1 MTEQTPGE
9 GPAPSGI
16 AVIGLAGRFP
26 GAVDLDRYWANLR
39 DGVESIEPIGDD
51 ELRAAGVGAD
61 RLADPDYVRMAPKFA
76 GIAEFDA
83 EFFGCSPRE
92 AAAMDPQHRIFLE
105 LAWAA
110 LEDAG
115 YGEPGRVDGSV
126 GVFGGAST
134 TAYLDNIT
142 ANLDRGAAI
151 RGENVGLG
159 FELAFLASRV
169 SYKLDLRGPSLPVQT
184 ACSTALV
191 AVHAAGQSLL
201 NYECDLAVCGAV
213 AYKVPD
219 GVGYRYQEGS
229 FLSPDG
235 HVRPF
240 DAAARGTVFGNGAG
254 VVVLKRLEDALAD
267 GDTVHAV
274 ILGSA
279 VNNDGAGKASFTAP
293 AVSGQAAVVAEAM
306 AAAEV
311 DPEDI
316 DYVEAHGTGTIVG
329 DAIEVEALNRAFGG
343 RGRCALGSVKGNVG
357 HLDAAAGMA
366 GLIKTVLAL
375 KHETLPATLNHD
387 TPNPEIDFAAGG
399 FRVQAERA
407 PWPRV
412 PGRPRRAGVS
422 AFGFGGTNAH
432 VILEEAPAGGP
443 RSTSDSSAPVVLTVS
458 ARTAEELDAATDRL
472 ADHWDRHSP
481 DPADAAHTLALGR
494 RAFPHRRAVVVTEPA
509 TAADSLRT
517 RDPATSVTGA
527 SATPDVVFLFTG
539 QGSQHVGMGEE
550 LYRTEPVYR
559 DTVDHCADLLKPLLQ
574 HDIRDVMYKPNQ
586 HLHTTLYAQP
596 ALFTTEYALTRL
608 WQHWG
613 ITPTTMIG
621 HSLGEWVAAT
631 TADIFTLHDALTLIT
646 HRATLMHHQPPGA
659 MLNIITTRHTL
670 HLPPHTTLAA
680 HNSPRDCVISGTTD
694 DIHHFA
700 QQAQANGVIT
710 QPLATPHAYHHPSM
724 APAADQ
730 LHALLRTTTLRPPST
745 PITSTTT
752 ATTLTPAQATDPRY
766 WSNQLTATVEYN
778 DAVANTTTPTTTY
791 LEIGPGNTL
800 TTLAKR
806 VLADTGSATPTI
818 ASLPHRRD
826 RRGAVETTRH
836 ALARLWA
843 AGAQPRWE
851 ALSDGERRRVPLP
864 GYPFRRTRHWLDIPD
879 GEPTAPAPG
888 RGPHPLLDA
897 VALRSAGQS
906 VFRTDF
912 DTGRHWVLA
921 EHRLLGEA
929 IVPGTT
935 YLEMARAAAAH
946 HLGRPV
952 TELRDVAFLVPLLVR
967 DGVPRTVHTTVRDG
981 EDGTAVFTVDSHDP
995 ATDRWTRHAQGVAGT
1010 AAAPAPDRVDPAALR
1025 ARCAEQ
1031 TLDMSAR
1038 QSDHRVM
1045 AFGERWVR
1053 SLRTVHVGN
1062 RCALGEL
1069 TLPERH
1075 RAECDAF
1082 GLHPALLDLATGF
1095 TGFAVAGSADEREA
1109 ADAERG
1115 FFLPVGYD
1123 RLVLHGPLPAR
1134 ALSLITAHPGTRL
1147 DGEVRSVDVH
1157 VYDESGAPAATITG
1171 FTTKRVADPDRAVA
1185 GLRPRAHHHALRWT
1199 RATGGPGP
1207 ADTPARVLVVAE
1219 PGGTGP
1225 ALAEEFRAAG
1235 SAVDLAVLGD
1245 APARDGDRGCT
1256 VAPTVAGFGDLL
1268 DALGGRPDLVVHVA
1282 APHAGAGVAARLDT
1296 GVLSLF
1302 HLARALAER
1311 GVAPRRLGVV
1321 APVVSAVTGR
1331 EGVPAAVHASLFG
1344 LAAVIGAESQGTEV
1358 RCVDVEEG
1366 TDPAAVRAEL
1376 VGERAPVTVALRDRE
1391 RYVRELAAVDLREHP
1406 RPEPIPADRVHLIT
1420 GGLGGLGLACAGH
1433 LAATG
1438 VRLALFGRAV
1448 PRPGDTDPRSAARA
1462 AAVRELTGMGAEV
1475 RTYAVDVTDADAV
1488 AGAVRRVRAELG
1500 PIGCVLHAA
1509 GVAGD
1514 GFLFRKDTATF
1525 RRTLDPKVLGAVA
1538 IAEATAD
1545 DRPTTVF
1552 FGSTAAVFGPAG
1564 QGDYA
1569 AANAFL
1575 DAYAEELTARGRDAV
1590 SIAWTDWLGTGMA
1603 ADHGVRPDQGFF
1615 RSVSTADG
1623 LAALDEVLAARR
1635 PGVIVGEVNRARL
1648 GDPAVAEV
1656 LRRSPVVLS
1665 EPLSRAVADAR
1676 GGGDARGTDGTD
1688 GTNGTDG
1695 PVLFGRTDGGY
1706 RPTERALAR
1715 IWAAELGLAELNV
1728 RDSSFALGVDS
1739 LAALRIAQNI
1749 HKTLSLRVSM
1759 ADMFR
1764 YATVA
1769 ELAEHLDGSTTAAD
1783 GPAGEDTA

>member
-1 MTEQTPGE
+1 MS
-9 GPAPSGI
+9 A
-16 AVIGLAGRFP
+16 AVAVVGLACRFP
-26 GAVDLDRYWANLR
+26 GAPDADRYWANLSA
-39 DGVESIEPIGDD
+39 GVESIRPVPGAGPGLVAWAPEFDGI
-51 ELRAAGVGAD
+51 EL
-61 RLADPDYVRMAPKFA
+61 
-76 GIAEFDA
+76 FDA
-83 EFFGCSPRE
+83 EFFGYTARE
-92 AAAMDPQHRIFLE
+92 AEITDPQQRLFLE
-105 LAWAA
+105 TAWSA
-110 LEDAG
+110 LEHAG
-115 YGEPGRVDGSV
+115 CDPARFPGRV
-126 GVFGGAST
+126 GVFGGSGTNHYAHHVHSHPRLVET
-134 TAYLDNIT
+134 
-142 ANLDRGAAI
+142 
-151 RGENVGLG
+151 VGPTQVLLGNELG
-159 FELAFLASRV
+159 FLATRV
-169 SYKLDLRGPSLPVQT
+169 SYKLGLTGPSLSLRT

-191 AVHAAGQSLL
+191 ALHLACRSLRDGECEMALSGGVYLDRGQQ
-201 NYECDLAVCGAV
+201 D
-213 AYKVPD
+213 
-219 GVGYRYQEGS
+219 GYRSPEGS
-229 FLSPDG
+229 FVSPDG

-240 DAAARGTVFGNGAG
+240 DADARGTVFGSGVG
-254 VVVLKRLEDALAD
+254 VVALKRLEDALAD
-267 GDTVHAV
+267 GDTVYAV
-274 ILGSA
+274 VRGSA
-279 VNNDGAGKASFTAP
+279 VNNDGAVKAGFTAP
-293 AVSGQAAVVAEAM
+293 SATGQAAVIG
-306 AAAEV
+306 AALDDAGLS
-311 DPEDI
+311 PEDI
-316 DYVEAHGTGTIVG
+316 DYVEAHGTGTALG
-329 DAIEVEALNRAFGG
+329 DPIEVRALNLAYRG
-343 RGRCALGSVKGNVG
+343 RGSCALGSVKGNIG

-375 KHETLPATLNHD
+375 HHETLPATLNHR
-387 TPNPEIDFAAGG
+387 TPNPDVDLAGG
-399 FRVQAERA
+399 PFRVQVERA

-432 VILEEAPAGGP
+432 VILEEAPLRTTVRSGP
-443 RSTSDSSAPVVLTVS
+443 ETHTLVLS
-458 ARTAEELDAATDRL
+458 ARTPEALEAATDRL
-472 ADHWDRHSP
+472 ADHLDRHSP
-481 DPADAAHTLALGR
+481 DLADTARTLATGR
-494 RAFPHRRAVVVTEPA
+494 REFPHRRALTITTADPADAA
-509 TAADSLRT
+509 TALRERSSARTTTRHTTTDS
-517 RDPATSVTGA
+517 PE
-527 SATPDVVFLFTG
+527 VVFLFTG
-539 QGSQHVGMGEE
+539 QGCQHVGMGEE

-631 TADIFTLHDALTLIT
+631 IADTFTLHDALTLIT

-700 QQAQANGVIT
+700 QQARANGVIT
-710 QPLATPHAYHHPSM
+710 QPLATPHAYHHPTM

-730 LHALLRTTTLRPPST
+730 LHALLRTTTLCPPST

-766 WSNQLTATVEYN
+766 WSDQLVTTVEYSN
-778 DAVANTTTPTTTY
+778 AVANTTTPTTAY

-806 VLADTGSATPTI
+806 VLAGTGSATPTI

-879 GEPTAPAPG
+879 GEPAAPAPG

-952 TELRDVAFLVPLLVR
+952 TEIRDVAFLVPLLVR
-967 DGVPRTVHTTVRDG
+967 DGAPRTVHTTVRDG

-1010 AAAPAPDRVDPAALR
+1010 AAAPAPARVDPAALR

-1095 TGFAVAGSADEREA
+1095 TGFAVAGSADERAA

-1157 VYDESGAPAATITG
+1157 VYDESGVPAATITG

-1245 APARDGDRGCT
+1245 APGRDGDRGRT

-1268 DALGGRPDLVVHVA
+1268 DALGGRPGLVVHVA
-1282 APHAGAGVAARLDT
+1282 APHAGTGVAARLDT

-1462 AAVRELTGMGAEV
+1462 AAVRELTGTGAEV

-1488 AGAVRRVRAELG
+1488 ADAVRRVRAELG

-1615 RSVSTADG
+1615 RSVSIADG

-1676 GGGDARGTDGTD
+1676 GGGDARGTNGTD
-1688 GTNGTDG
+1688 GTDG